1 MSIYYWGYM
10 YLSLMAAYFGGV
22 LSLLTPCSGL
32 VVPSFAAAVLKRRY
46 HPLVILGLFGAGMLL
61 LLVPLALGAST
72 LSKFLFLYRRPLTLV
87 IGWAFLAIGIGLI
100 LGKQIKWPDFGRK
113 LTTKAHTGAVG
124 LLILG
129 MISAIGASA
138 CVGPILG
145 AIMSLSI
152 AQNSLWGVLTLVF
165 AYAAGILTP
174 LLIFTFGLSISK
186 YQRLRLLFSRER
198 KWGKFKTSLSDLLA
212 GLLLLV
218 IGYIFIVYQGS
229 MSQISLFG
237 PGFYEAIFDLQ
248 ESLF

>member
-1 MSIYYWGYM
+1 M
-10 YLSLMAAYFGGV
+10 YLSLMAAYFGGI

-32 VVPSFAAAVLKRRY
+32 VIPAFAAAVIKRRY
-46 HPLVILGLFGAGMLL
+46 HPLVILGLFAAGMLVL
-61 LLVPLALGAST
+61 LLPLALGLSA

-87 IGWAFLAIGIGLI
+87 IGWAFIAIGAGLI
-100 LGKQIKWPDFGRK
+100 FGKQIQWPDFSRN
-113 LTTKAHTGAVG
+113 LTGKAHTGAVG
-124 LLILG
+124 LFILG

-152 AQNSLWGVLTLVF
+152 AQNNFWGVLVLVF

-174 LLIFTFGLSISK
+174 LLIFTFGLSMAK
-186 YQRLRLLFSRER
+186 YQRLRLIFSRER
-198 KWGKFKTSLSDLLA
+198 KWGKFRISLTDFLA

-218 IGYIFIVYQGS
+218 IGYIFVVYQGS
-229 MSQISLFG
+229 MTQISLFG
-237 PGFYEAIFDLQ
+237 PGFYDYIFDLQ